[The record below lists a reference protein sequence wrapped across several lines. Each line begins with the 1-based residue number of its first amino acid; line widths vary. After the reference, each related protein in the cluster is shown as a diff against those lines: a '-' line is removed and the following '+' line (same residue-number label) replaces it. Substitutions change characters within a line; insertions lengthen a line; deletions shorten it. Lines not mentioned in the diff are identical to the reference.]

1 MGQSERNR
9 IFLKVKE
16 KIDAERQEKAVA
28 ADVAKVQADKD
39 EILKKQNFLR
49 DQEAEKR
56 AQAMNVLLE
65 ELNQKRQVRAKQVLN
80 ELEQRGVE
88 KVGKNKIES
97 LMKQEEVDCDQI
109 ESFYQ
114 KELEKDRA
122 AFEVQ
127 QRQKRNE
134 VELMAHSTKCEEKK
148 ALLAY
153 CEKHGEKAVA
163 EIK

>member
-1 MGQSERNR
+1 
-9 IFLKVKE
+9 
-16 KIDAERQEKAVA
+16 
-28 ADVAKVQADKD
+28 
-39 EILKKQNFLR
+39 
-49 DQEAEKR
+49 
-56 AQAMNVLLE
+56 MNVLLE
-65 ELNQKRQVRAKQVLN
+65 ELNQKRQIRAKQVLN

-134 VELMAHSTKCEEKK
+134 VELLAHSTKCEEKK

-153 CEKHGEKAVA
+153 CDKHGEKAVA
-163 EIK
+163 EIKAAIEEREKQASHTRQQLESATGSFERYHKA

>member
-1 MGQSERNR
+1 
-9 IFLKVKE
+9 
-16 KIDAERQEKAVA
+16 
-28 ADVAKVQADKD
+28 
-39 EILKKQNFLR
+39 
-49 DQEAEKR
+49 
-56 AQAMNVLLE
+56 MNVLLE

-122 AFEVQ
+122 AFEV
-127 QRQKRNE
+127 
-134 VELMAHSTKCEEKK
+134 
-148 ALLAY
+148 
-153 CEKHGEKAVA
+153 
-163 EIK
+163 